1 MFMAA
6 VFTLKPQRS
15 ATLPAYLGRAT
26 HAAFLKLVAAQD
38 PELAQRLHEPNQ
50 ERPFT
55 VSDVWGEGVRRQ
67 GSSSFSPEKE
77 YFLRITSIS
86 PTLSAFLQE
95 TLLAGPLPTLELAGL
110 PFQVTG
116 VTLDPSQNPWAG
128 TATDAALLERVGLQ
142 PHFPSRVTLR
152 FASPTVFRSQKAYMP
167 LPLPRLVFE
176 GLARRWNDYAT
187 IAIPSEVVRYAEEC
201 LVISRYRLQT
211 ERVSRGEKGAF
222 PGFVGTCTFTMRVKD
237 RYWMGAI
244 HLLAHFAFY
253 AGVGRQTAMGLGQV
267 RVLE

>member
-6 VFTLKPQRS
+6 VLTLKPERT
-15 ATLPAYLGRAT
+15 ATLPPYLGRAT
-26 HAAFLKLVAAQD
+26 HAAFLKLVAEQD
-38 PELAQRLHEPNQ
+38 PALAQRLHEPNQ

-67 GSSSFSPEKE
+67 GSSSFFPEKT

-95 TLLAGPLPTLELAGL
+95 RLLADPLPTLELAGL

-116 VTLDPSQNPWAG
+116 VTLDPDQHVWAG
-128 TATDAALLERVGLQ
+128 TATDAALVKRVALQ
-142 PHFPSRVTLR
+142 TNLPAQVTLR
-152 FASPTVFRSQKAYMP
+152 FASPTVFRSQKAYLP

-176 GLARRWNDYAT
+176 GLARRWNDHAT
-187 IAIPSEVVRYAEEC
+187 IAVHPDVVRYAEEC

-222 PGFVGTCTFTMRVKD
+222 PGFVGTCTFAMRVRD
-237 RYWMGAI
+237 RYWMGVI
-244 HLLAHFAFY
+244 HLLARFAFY

>member
-6 VFTLKPQRS
+6 VFTLKPQRA

-26 HAAFLKLVAAQD
+26 HAAFLKLVAEQD
-38 PELAQRLHEPNQ
+38 PGLADRLHAPNQ

-55 VSDVWGEGVRRQ
+55 VSDVWGPGVRRQ
-67 GSSSFSPEKE
+67 GHSSFSPEE
-77 YFLRITSIS
+77 ECFLRVTSIS
-86 PTLSAFLQE
+86 PSLSTFLQG
-95 TLLAGPLPTLELAGL
+95 TLLVQPLPLLELAGL

-116 VTLDPSQNPWAG
+116 VTLDPAQNPWAG
-128 TATDAALLERVGLQ
+128 TDTDAGLVERHALQ
-142 PHFPSRVTLR
+142 PAPPSRVTLR
-152 FASPTVFRSQKAYMP
+152 FAAPTVFRSQGVYMP

-176 GLARRWNDYAT
+176 GLARRWNNVSTVAVHPDVA
-187 IAIPSEVVRYAEEC
+187 RYAEEC
-201 LVISRYRLQT
+201 MVISRYRLQT

-222 PGFVGTCTFTMRVKD
+222 PGFVGACTFTMRVKD
-237 RYWMGAI
+237 RYWMGVI

-267 RVLE
+267 RVA